1 MPVFPPS
8 CQALPFR
15 QRLGTQLAFKSH
27 LSARTLSTLPG
38 NTPTSAPK
46 FHRPRRSFN
55 LYVKSTRNNTIMSL
69 VGKVVNG
76 QLGTFCNVSGGLVGF
91 KKVQRSGYE
100 AGYQC
105 AVRMFAAI
113 KAEAE
118 KGPIAVTLLFNGFGQ
133 GREATNRAL
142 MSPDGEAVRSHIVRV
157 TDRTPIPMGGVR
169 PKKKRTL

>member
-1 MPVFPPS
+1 
-8 CQALPFR
+8 
-15 QRLGTQLAFKSH
+15 
-27 LSARTLSTLPG
+27 
-38 NTPTSAPK
+38 
-46 FHRPRRSFN
+46 
-55 LYVKSTRNNTIMSL
+55 MSL
-69 VGKVVNG
+69 VGKVANG
-76 QLGTFCNVSGGLVGF
+76 QMGTFFNVSGGLVGF

-105 AVRMFAAI
+105 AVRMFGAI

-133 GREATNRAL
+133 GREATTRAL
-142 MSPDGEAVRSHIVRV
+142 MSPDGEAARSHIVRV